1 MNRYFIYPELIAKTI
16 KENELDLYLIW
27 MFCKKK
33 DTSGSGIVEVANL
46 LEIATFL
53 FNIKS
58 NHNYKK
64 INNGLDKYWG
74 NIFVKNN
81 KRYVCLYSIK
91 KLINRLQPEIYK
103 VKPYVIPESFFDKLP
118 ERNYKTLKSI
128 FISLVAG
135 RYDDERPV
143 SIEALTHQLNL
154 SESSIRNA
162 LKESII
168 ITKKTNYIEL
178 GERKLIDDLYSKAN
192 EKLIIT
198 GGSIKLFKQLPNS
211 YVIDCFSRMPIKSR
225 PKELKY
231 NDRKL
236 DNLTYKKYTVKDNQI
251 FVDNKIVLNSY
262 NR

>member
-1 MNRYFIYPELIAKTI
+1 MNNYIIYPELVAKII

-27 MFCKKK
+27 MFCKKNN
-33 DTSGSGIVEVANL
+33 TTGSGIIEVANL

-58 NHNYKK
+58 NHIYKK
-64 INNGLDKYWG
+64 LNGGVDKYWS
-74 NIFVKNN
+74 NIIVKNN
-81 KRYVCLYSIK
+81 KKYICLFSIK
-91 KLINRLQPEIYK
+91 KIVNRIQPELYK
-103 VKPYVIPESFFDKLP
+103 VRPYAIPQSFFDGLTI
-118 ERNYKTLKSI
+118 RNSKILKSI

-143 SIEALTHQLNL
+143 SIEALTYQLGL
-154 SESSIRNA
+154 SESTIRNA

-168 ITKKTNYIEL
+168 VTKKTNFIDI
-178 GERKLIDDLYSKAN
+178 GERKLINALHTNKD

-198 GGSIKLFKQLPNS
+198 NSSIKLFKQLPNTYS
-211 YVIDCFSRMPIKSR
+211 IDCFERKSIKCR

-236 DNLTYKKYTVKDNQI
+236 DNKTFKKYIVKDNQI
-251 FVDNKIVLNSY
+251 FVNNHIVVNSY